1 MRKLRI
7 GIVCP
12 YGWDTPGGV
21 QIHIKE
27 QAEWLLSK
35 GHEVSVLAPVTDEDG
50 NIEPWVVSAGR
61 PISIPYNGAVAKV
74 IFGPLASSRVK
85 QWIASGEFDLL
96 HLHEPAIPSLSLLA
110 GWAGDGPMVAT
121 FHAATNSQKI
131 ANAIGTMLDPLI
143 ERITA
148 KIAVSEIA
156 RQTLK
161 DRFSTEAVVIPNGI
175 SMSKFEGIGTRAEWA
190 LPNTIGF
197 IGRFDEPRKGLSVLL
212 DAIPKIVSEVPNL
225 RVLVA
230 GPGETEDFQKQVP
243 AHLRDRITFL
253 GRISELEKAQFFKSI
268 SLYIAPNTGGESFGI
283 ILAEA
288 MASRTPIIASDLP
301 AFESLLDKGKSGQ
314 LFVTGDSSAL
324 ASAVLN
330 LLGDETA
337 RKKIAGA
344 GSQRHLSSPA
354 GMQFGPQGCRHGDN
368 QALCGHRGSGW
379 QREATLGTGSEADIR
394 RGIRNHPGL

>member
-1 MRKLRI
+1 MRKLQI

-27 QAEWLLSK
+27 LTEWLIEK
-35 GHEVSVLAPVTDEDG
+35 GHSVSVLAPVSDESG
-50 NIEPWVVSAGR
+50 SIEPWVVSAGR
-61 PISIPYNGAVAKV
+61 PISIPYNGAIAKV

-85 QWIASGEFDLL
+85 QWIANGNFDLL

-156 RQTLK
+156 RETLK
-161 DRFSTEAVVIPNGI
+161 DRFATEAVVIPNGI
-175 SMSKFEGIGTRAEWA
+175 DSSKFEDIGPRAEWA

-212 DAIPKIVSEVPNL
+212 DAIPEIVADVPNL
-225 RVLVA
+225 RILVA
-230 GPGETEDFQKQVP
+230 GPGDAEDFRKQVP
-243 AHLRDRITFL
+243 LQLRDRITFL
-253 GRISELEKAQFFKSI
+253 GRISEHEKAQFFKSI

-288 MASRTPIIASDLP
+288 MAAGTPIVASNLP
-301 AFESLLDKGKSGQ
+301 AFINLLDLGRSGE
-314 LFVTGDSSAL
+314 LFESENSSAL
-324 ASAVLN
+324 ASAIIK
-330 LLGDETA
+330 LLGDESLRLNVASAGREKA
-337 RKKIAGA
+337 RIFDWGTV
-344 GSQRHLSSPA
+344 GEQILSVYEMSLVGNSQVSLA
-354 GMQFGPQGCRHGDN
+354 
-368 QALCGHRGSGW
+368 
-379 QREATLGTGSEADIR
+379 SENR
-394 RGIRNHPGL
+394 FWNRLRSNG

>member
-1 MRKLRI
+1 MRSLKI

-27 QAEWLLSK
+27 LTEWLIAN
-35 GHEVSVLAPVTDEDG
+35 GHQVSVLAPVTNEDG

-85 QWIASGEFDLL
+85 QWIGSGDFDLL

-121 FHAATNSQKI
+121 FHAANNPQKV

-156 RQTLK
+156 RETLK
-161 DRFSTEAVVIPNGI
+161 DRFNTEAVVIPNGI
-175 SMSKFEGIGTRAEWA
+175 NTSKFEEIGFRSEWA
-190 LPNTIGF
+190 LPNTLGF
-197 IGRFDEPRKGLSVLL
+197 IGRFDEPRKGLAVLL
-212 DAIPKIVSEVPNL
+212 AAIPKIVDRVPNL

-230 GPGETEDFQKQVP
+230 GPGNAQDFDNLVP
-243 AHLRDRITFL
+243 SELRDRITFL

-268 SLYIAPNTGGESFGI
+268 SLYIAPNTRGESFGI

-288 MASRTPIIASDLP
+288 LAGGATVVASDIP
-301 AFESLLDKGKSGQ
+301 AFDSLLNHGEFGELFESESSTDLAKRVIDLLRDDERRIALGKAGKKHAQQFDWKVVADQIFSIYEMSLVSGEK
-314 LFVTGDSSAL
+314 VRL
-324 ASAVLN
+324 ASENRAWSRFIGRDQR
-330 LLGDETA
+330 GDA
-337 RKKIAGA
+337 
-344 GSQRHLSSPA
+344 
-354 GMQFGPQGCRHGDN
+354 
-368 QALCGHRGSGW
+368 
-379 QREATLGTGSEADIR
+379 
-394 RGIRNHPGL
+394 

>member
-1 MRKLRI
+1 MQMRNMRI

-27 QAEWLLSK
+27 LTQWLIAK
-35 GHEVSVLAPVTDEDG
+35 GHSVSVLAPVSEE
-50 NIEPWVVSAGR
+50 NNKIEPWVVSAGR

-74 IFGPLASSRVK
+74 IFGPIASSRVK
-85 QWIASGEFDLL
+85 QWIANGNFDLL

-131 ANAIGTMLDPLI
+131 ANAVGTMLDPLI

-156 RQTLK
+156 HETLK
-161 DRFSTEAVVIPNGI
+161 DRFNTEAVVIPNGI
-175 SMSKFEGIGTRAEWA
+175 DTSKFEDVGPRAEWA

-212 DAIPKIVSEVPNL
+212 GAIPAIVAEIPNL

-230 GPGETEDFQKQVP
+230 GPGEAEDFRKEVP
-243 AHLRDRITFL
+243 PQLRDRITFL

-288 MASRTPIIASDLP
+288 MAAGTPIIASNLP
-301 AFESLLDKGKSGQ
+301 AFTNLLDNGKSGE
-314 LFVTGDSSAL
+314 LFQSESSSAL
-324 ASAVLN
+324 ASAVLH
-330 LLGDETA
+330 LLSDEKL
-337 RKKIAGA
+337 RSQIASA
-344 GSQRHLSSPA
+344 GREKAQVFDWGTVGEQILSVYEMALVGNSQVSLA
-354 GMQFGPQGCRHGDN
+354 
-368 QALCGHRGSGW
+368 
-379 QREATLGTGSEADIR
+379 SENR
-394 RGIRNHPGL
+394 FWNRLRSNG

>member
-1 MRKLRI
+1 MRNLKI

-27 QAEWLLSK
+27 LAQWLITK
-35 GHEVSVLAPVTDEDG
+35 GHEVSVLAPVTDENG
-50 NIEPWVVSAGR
+50 ALEPWVVSAGR

-85 QWIASGEFDLL
+85 QWITNGNFDLL

-121 FHAATNSQKI
+121 FHAAANPQKV

-156 RQTLK
+156 RETLK
-161 DRFSTEAVVIPNGI
+161 DRFNTEAVVIPNGI
-175 SMSKFEGIGTRAEWA
+175 NTKKFEGIGIRAEWA

-197 IGRFDEPRKGLSVLL
+197 IGRFDEPRKGLAVLL
-212 DAIPKIVSEVPNL
+212 EALPKIVEEIPNL

-230 GPGETEDFQKQVP
+230 GPGNPQDFHKLVPTE
-243 AHLRDRITFL
+243 LRERITFL

-268 SLYIAPNTGGESFGI
+268 SLYIAPNTGSESFGI

-288 MASRTPIIASDLP
+288 MAAGTPIVASNLP
-301 AFESLLDKGKSGQ
+301 AFTQLLDDGESGAI
-314 LFVTGDSSAL
+314 FESENPNSL
-324 ASAVLN
+324 AQTVLN
-330 LLGDETA
+330 LLANEKERSSLA
-337 RKKIAGA
+337 IAGYEKAKSFDWDSVGEQILSVFDMALA
-344 GSQRHLSSPA
+344 GNTKVSLA
-354 GMQFGPQGCRHGDN
+354 
-368 QALCGHRGSGW
+368 
-379 QREATLGTGSEADIR
+379 SENR
-394 RGIRNHPGL
+394 FWNRLRSNG

>member
-1 MRKLRI
+1 MAKLRI
-7 GIVCP
+7 GMVCP

-27 QAEWLLSK
+27 LAEWLISK

-50 NIEPWVVSAGR
+50 SIEPWVVSAGR
-61 PISIPYNGAVAKV
+61 PISIPYNGAIAKV

-85 QWIASGEFDLL
+85 QWIANGNFDLL

-156 RQTLK
+156 RETLK

-175 SMSKFEGIGTRAEWA
+175 DTSKFDGIGPRAEWA

-212 DAIPKIVSEVPNL
+212 AAIPEIVTQVSNL
-225 RVLVA
+225 RILVA
-230 GPGETEDFQKQVP
+230 GPGDSEDFSKQVP
-243 AHLRDRITFL
+243 SQLRNRITFL

-288 MASRTPIIASDLP
+288 MAARTPIVASNLP
-301 AFESLLDKGKSGQ
+301 AFAKLLDEGKSGE
-314 LFVTGDSSAL
+314 LFTSESSTAL
-324 ASAVLN
+324 ASAVLH
-330 LLGDETA
+330 LLGNDDA
-337 RKKIAGA
+337 RKQIADAGFEKAKIFDWDTVGN
-344 GSQRHLSSPA
+344 QISSVYE
-354 GMQFGPQGCRHGDN
+354 M
-368 QALCGHRGSGW
+368 ALVGNSKVSL
-379 QREATLGTGSEADIR
+379 ASENRFWNRLRSND
-394 RGIRNHPGL
+394 

>member
-1 MRKLRI
+1 MRKLKI

-27 QAEWLLSK
+27 LTQWLIAK
-35 GHEVSVLAPVTDEDG
+35 GHEVSVLAPVTTEDE

-85 QWIASGEFDLL
+85 QWISAGEFDLL

-110 GWAGDGPMVAT
+110 GWAGDGPIVAT
-121 FHAATNSQKI
+121 FHAAANSQKV

-148 KIAVSEIA
+148 KIAVSETA
-156 RQTLK
+156 RDTLK
-161 DRFSTEAVVIPNGI
+161 DRFQTEAVVIPNGI
-175 SMSKFEGIGTRAEWA
+175 DTSKFNGIGIRSEWA

-212 DAIPKIVSEVPNL
+212 EAIPKIVNEIPNL
-225 RVLVA
+225 RILIA
-230 GPGETEDFQKQVP
+230 GPGDSADFSKQVP
-243 AHLRDRITFL
+243 PQIRDRVTFL

-288 MASRTPIIASDLP
+288 MAARSAIVASDLP
-301 AFESLLDKGKSGQ
+301 AFISLLEGGK
-314 LFVTGDSSAL
+314 TGEIFSSQDSSAL
-324 ASAVLN
+324 AQAVIALLKDEKRRDQLAEAGLARSQIFDWNTVGEQILSVYEMSLVGNTKVN
-330 LLGDETA
+330 LA
-337 RKKIAGA
+337 
-344 GSQRHLSSPA
+344 
-354 GMQFGPQGCRHGDN
+354 
-368 QALCGHRGSGW
+368 
-379 QREATLGTGSEADIR
+379 SENRFWNRLRSND
-394 RGIRNHPGL
+394 

>member
-1 MRKLRI
+1 MRNLKI

-27 QAEWLLSK
+27 LAQWLIAK
-35 GHEVSVLAPVTDEDG
+35 GHEVSVLAPVTDEFG
-50 NIEPWVVSAGR
+50 ALEPWVVSAGR

-85 QWIASGEFDLL
+85 QWITSGNFDLL

-121 FHAATNSQKI
+121 FHAAANPQKV

-156 RQTLK
+156 RETLK
-161 DRFSTEAVVIPNGI
+161 DRFNTEAVVIPNGI
-175 SMSKFEGIGTRAEWA
+175 NTKKFEGIGIRAEWA

-197 IGRFDEPRKGLSVLL
+197 IGRFDEPRKGLAVLL
-212 DAIPKIVSEVPNL
+212 EALPKIVEEIPNL

-230 GPGETEDFQKQVP
+230 GPGNPQDFHKLVPTE
-243 AHLRDRITFL
+243 LRERITFL

-268 SLYIAPNTGGESFGI
+268 SLYIAPNTGSESFGI

-288 MASRTPIIASDLP
+288 MAARTPIVASNLP
-301 AFESLLDKGKSGQ
+301 AFSQLLDDGKSGAI
-314 LFVTGDSSAL
+314 FESENPDSL
-324 ASAVLN
+324 AQTVLN
-330 LLGDETA
+330 LLGNEKERTSLA
-337 RKKIAGA
+337 LAGYEKAKSFDWDSVGEQILSVFDMALA
-344 GSQRHLSSPA
+344 GNTKVSLA
-354 GMQFGPQGCRHGDN
+354 
-368 QALCGHRGSGW
+368 
-379 QREATLGTGSEADIR
+379 SENR
-394 RGIRNHPGL
+394 FWNRLRSNG

>member
-1 MRKLRI
+1 MRKLKI

-27 QAEWLLSK
+27 LAEWLISH
-35 GHEVSVLAPVTDEDG
+35 GHQVSVLAPVTNEDE
-50 NIEPWVVSAGR
+50 NIESWVVSAGR
-61 PISIPYNGAVAKV
+61 PISIPYNGAIAKV

-85 QWIASGEFDLL
+85 QWIGNGDFDLL

-121 FHAATNSQKI
+121 FHAAANSQKV

-156 RQTLK
+156 RETLK
-161 DRFSTEAVVIPNGI
+161 DRYNTEAVVIPNGI
-175 SMSKFEGIGTRAEWA
+175 DTSKFEGIGVRAEWA
-190 LPNTIGF
+190 LPNTLGF
-197 IGRFDEPRKGLSVLL
+197 IGRFDEPRKGLAVLL
-212 DAIPKIVSEVPNL
+212 NAIPKIVKEVPNL

-230 GPGETEDFQKQVP
+230 GPGNAQDFNKLVP
-243 AHLRDRITFL
+243 SELRERITFL
-253 GRISELEKAQFFKSI
+253 GKISELEKAQFFKSI

-288 MASRTPIIASDLP
+288 MASRAPIIASDLP
-301 AFESLLDKGKSGQ
+301 AFAKLLDNGLSGALFANENSDELAKTVLKLLENSSSREAIAEAGYEKAKSFDWNSVGEQ
-314 LFVTGDSSAL
+314 ILSVYEIALSGNTKVSL
-324 ASAVLN
+324 ASEN
-330 LLGDETA
+330 RFWNRMRSNG
-337 RKKIAGA
+337 
-344 GSQRHLSSPA
+344 
-354 GMQFGPQGCRHGDN
+354 
-368 QALCGHRGSGW
+368 
-379 QREATLGTGSEADIR
+379 
-394 RGIRNHPGL
+394 

>member
-1 MRKLRI
+1 MRSLKI

-27 QAEWLLSK
+27 LAEWLISR
-35 GHEVSVLAPVTDEDG
+35 GHEVSVLAPVTTEAAS
-50 NIEPWVVSAGR
+50 IEPWVVSAGR

-85 QWIASGEFDLL
+85 QWIANGNFDLL

-121 FHAATNSQKI
+121 FHAAGNSQKV

-148 KIAVSEIA
+148 KIAVSEVA
-156 RQTLK
+156 RETLK
-161 DRFSTEAVVIPNGI
+161 DRFNTEAVVIPNGI
-175 SMSKFEGIGTRAEWA
+175 DTSKFEGNGVRSEWA
-190 LPNTIGF
+190 LPNTLGF
-197 IGRFDEPRKGLSVLL
+197 IGRFDEPRKGLTVLL
-212 DAIPKIVSEVPNL
+212 AAIGKIVVEIPNL

-230 GPGETEDFQKQVP
+230 GPGNPQDFYKLVP
-243 AHLRDRITFL
+243 SELRERLIFL
-253 GRISELEKAQFFKSI
+253 GRISEIEKAQFFKSI

-288 MASRTPIIASDLP
+288 MASGTPIVASNLP
-301 AFESLLDKGKSGQ
+301 AFVKLLDNGKAGAIFTSENS
-314 LFVTGDSSAL
+314 DEL
-324 ASAVLN
+324 AETVLK
-330 LLGDETA
+330 LLGDSQA
-337 RKKIAGA
+337 R
-344 GSQRHLSSPA
+344 
-354 GMQFGPQGCRHGDN
+354 
-368 QALCGHRGSGW
+368 
-379 QREATLGTGSEADIR
+379 ADIATV
-394 RGIRNHPGL
+394 GLEKAKSYDWNSIGEQILSVYEMALAGNLKVSLASENRFWNRLRSND

>member
-1 MRKLRI
+1 MRSLKI

-27 QAEWLLSK
+27 LTEWLIAK
-35 GHEVSVLAPVTDEDG
+35 GHKVSVLAPVTDEG
-50 NIEPWVVSAGR
+50 ESTEPWVISAGR
-61 PISIPYNGAVAKV
+61 PIAIPYNGAVAKV

-85 QWIASGEFDLL
+85 QWIGSGDFDLL

-110 GWAGDGPMVAT
+110 GWAADGPLVAT
-121 FHAATNSQKI
+121 FHAAGNSQKV

-156 RQTLK
+156 RETLK
-161 DRFSTEAVVIPNGI
+161 DRFNTEAVVIPNGI
-175 SMSKFEGIGTRAEWA
+175 DSSKFEDIGFRAEWA

-197 IGRFDEPRKGLSVLL
+197 IGRFDEPRKGLAVLL
-212 DAIPKIVSEVPNL
+212 AAIPKIVREVPNL

-230 GPGETEDFQKQVP
+230 GPGNAPDFEKLVP
-243 AHLRDRITFL
+243 VELRERITFL

-288 MASRTPIIASDLP
+288 MASKAPIVASDLP
-301 AFESLLDKGKSGQ
+301 AFIKLLDGGESGALFASENAEDLAKTVSRLLENSQEREAIAIAGYEKAKSFDWDSVGQ
-314 LFVTGDSSAL
+314 QILSVYEMALVGNSKVTL
-324 ASAVLN
+324 ASENRFWNRLRSN
-330 LLGDETA
+330 G
-337 RKKIAGA
+337 
-344 GSQRHLSSPA
+344 
-354 GMQFGPQGCRHGDN
+354 
-368 QALCGHRGSGW
+368 
-379 QREATLGTGSEADIR
+379 
-394 RGIRNHPGL
+394 

>member
-1 MRKLRI
+1 MRKLKI

-27 QAEWLLSK
+27 LTQWLIAK
-35 GHEVSVLAPVTDEDG
+35 GHEVSVLAPVTTEDE
-50 NIEPWVVSAGR
+50 NIEPWIVSAGR

-85 QWIASGEFDLL
+85 QWISAGEFDLL

-121 FHAATNSQKI
+121 FHAAANSQKV
-131 ANAIGTMLDPLI
+131 ANAVGTMLDPLI

-148 KIAVSEIA
+148 KIAVSETA
-156 RQTLK
+156 RDTLK
-161 DRFSTEAVVIPNGI
+161 DRFQTEAVVIPNGI
-175 SMSKFEGIGTRAEWA
+175 DTSKFNGIGIRAEWA
-190 LPNTIGF
+190 LPNTVGF

-212 DAIPKIVSEVPNL
+212 EAIPKIVNEIPNL
-225 RVLVA
+225 RILIA
-230 GPGETEDFQKQVP
+230 GPGDSADFSKQVP
-243 AHLRDRITFL
+243 LQIRDRVTFL

-288 MASRTPIIASDLP
+288 MAARSAIVASDLP
-301 AFESLLDKGKSGQ
+301 AFKSLLEGGKSGEIFTSQ
-314 LFVTGDSSAL
+314 DSSAL
-324 ASAVLN
+324 AQAVIALLKDEKRRDELAEAGLARSQIFDWNTVGEQILSVYEMSLVGNTKVN
-330 LLGDETA
+330 LA
-337 RKKIAGA
+337 
-344 GSQRHLSSPA
+344 
-354 GMQFGPQGCRHGDN
+354 
-368 QALCGHRGSGW
+368 
-379 QREATLGTGSEADIR
+379 SENRFWNRLRSND
-394 RGIRNHPGL
+394 